1 MPETRDWA
9 LIRRFTAPHA
19 NFPRLISQVKR
30 EPELLDALLMA
41 VSSDVARVKFG
52 AAKALR
58 NLSGRAPDLLYPHF
72 DFFAS
77 FLRNE
82 NSILRWNAILIV
94 GNLAAVD
101 EERRVDRIIDGYL
114 STFSGPHMIDAGN
127 TMRGAAAMG
136 VAKPYLADMIARRIL
151 EVERATYATPECR
164 NVAIGHAIESL
175 DHLFPIIAD
184 RRAVQRFVS
193 RQMDN
198 TRTATRKK
206 AEGFLRKWPFAPSG
220 VKDGAAPGGGRG
232 CRHEHAVPA

>member
-9 LIRRFTAPHA
+9 LVRRFTASRA
-19 NFPRLISQVKR
+19 NLPRLISQVKR
-30 EPELLDALLMA
+30 EPELLDALLTA
-41 VSSDVARVKFG
+41 VASDVARVRFG

-101 EERRVDRIIDGYL
+101 GERRVDRIIDGYL
-114 STFSGPHMIDAGN
+114 SAISGPHMIDAGN
-127 TMRGAAAMG
+127 TMRGAAAIG
-136 VAKPYLADMIARRIL
+136 VAKPYLADRIAMHIL

-175 DHLFPIIAD
+175 DRLFPMIAD
-184 RRAVQRFVS
+184 KRAVQRFVS

-198 TRTATRKK
+198 SRAATRKK
-206 AEGFLRKWPFAPSG
+206 AERFLRKWPFAASG
-220 VKDGAAPGGGRG
+220 VKDGAAPSDGRG
-232 CRHEHAVPA
+232 RRHVHAVPD

>member
-19 NFPRLISQVKR
+19 NFQRLISQVKR
-30 EPELLDALLMA
+30 EPELLDALLTA

-52 AAKALR
+52 ATKALR
-58 NLSGRAPDLLYPHF
+58 NLSGRAPDLIYPHF

-82 NSILRWNAILIV
+82 NSILRWNAILIL

-101 EERRVDRIIDGYL
+101 GERRVDRIIDDYL
-114 STFSGPHMIDAGN
+114 SPISGPHMIDAGN
-127 TMRGAAAMG
+127 TMRGAAAIG
-136 VAKPYLADMIARRIL
+136 VAKPYLADMIARHIL

-164 NVAIGHAIESL
+164 NVAVGHAIESL
-175 DHLFPIIAD
+175 DRLFPIIAGK
-184 RRAVQRFVS
+184 RAVQRFVS

-206 AEGFLRKWPFAPSG
+206 AERFLRKWPFAPSG
-220 VKDGAAPGGGRG
+220 VKDGAAPGDGRG